1 MKVID
6 IDIMIMAVIVN
17 HIKQQE
23 LQLIVLTMID
33 LSYMLNDMTKDI
45 NTTAAEFKIIEN
57 SKDEPSLKQAQ
68 EFVGGYVEGITFP
81 NGDYLIINEE
91 GKLIGLPLNPEATA
105 LWRAT
110 FDNDNYITGRKDF
123 VVGPAILIKKQALK
137 TWAE

>member
-1 MKVID
+1 M
-6 IDIMIMAVIVN
+6 
-17 HIKQQE
+17 
-23 LQLIVLTMID
+23 LD
-33 LSYMLNDMTKDI
+33 LSYIIQDMKDTI
-45 NTTAAEFKIIEN
+45 NTKAAEFKIVDDVKN
-57 SKDEPSLKQAQ
+57 EPTLKEAQ
-68 EFVGGYVEGITFP
+68 EFVGGYVEGISFP

-137 TWAE
+137 NWLS